1 MSTESYTTNQDYII
15 LLCQRLK
22 EYRLAARISQKE
34 MAEKSGVSLTTIS
47 HLEQGV
53 NQNITLNNFISLL
66 RAVGMEQR
74 LNDLL
79 PELPMPPMAL
89 KQINKYIPKRVR
101 RNSHDTESWC
111 LSVESESRFFGHLQ
125 GTVFGE
131 DMFLLRPKFLCQR
144 LWHCSIA
151 GGVSWT
157 VSRLLDK

>member
-1 MSTESYTTNQDYII
+1 MLTENYTTNQDFIM
-15 LLCQRLK
+15 LLSQRLK

-101 RNSHDTESWC
+101 RNSQDTES
-111 LSVESESRFFGHLQ
+111 
-125 GTVFGE
+125 
-131 DMFLLRPKFLCQR
+131 
-144 LWHCSIA
+144 
-151 GGVSWT
+151 
-157 VSRLLDK
+157 

>member
-1 MSTESYTTNQDYII
+1 MDIYLYFCNEIAIYHYMSTKSYTTNQDFIM
-15 LLCQRLK
+15 LLSQRLK

-53 NQNITLNNFISLL
+53 NQNITLNNFISLM
-66 RAVGMEQR
+66 RAIGMEQR

-101 RNSHDTESWC
+101 RNSHDTES
-111 LSVESESRFFGHLQ
+111 
-125 GTVFGE
+125 
-131 DMFLLRPKFLCQR
+131 
-144 LWHCSIA
+144 
-151 GGVSWT
+151 
-157 VSRLLDK
+157 